1 MGQGGERRGRE
12 GTVVE
17 SEGIGVL
24 NTPSD
29 SAQQCGLKPFER
41 EGKLPENRRQIHPQ
55 IPYARTAEARSS
67 ALKSKVWEKKKIN
80 ETRVGSFTV
89 REAAFEMSF
98 HH

>member
-1 MGQGGERRGRE
+1 MGQGERRGRE

-29 SAQQCGLKPFER
+29 PAQQCGLKPLK
-41 EGKLPENRRQIHPQ
+41 GKESFPRTDGRFIPKY
-55 IPYARTAEARSS
+55 PYARTAEARSS
-67 ALKSKVWEKKKIN
+67 ALKSKVWEKKIIN